1 MPSTHGGAR
10 AGSGRKPT
18 RERFASQVAKVEKQI
33 ADKLP
38 DLVTVLIGAAA
49 DGDAKAA
56 QYLIDRILGK
66 PIAVQEVSGPDGGP
80 IPVQAYVAKELDRL
94 YPDRSDLP
102 AILTATTTEP

>member
-1 MPSTHGGAR
+1 MAGTHGGAR

-18 RERFASQVAKVEKQI
+18 RERFAAQVAKAEKQI

-38 DLVTVLIGAAA
+38 AIIEDQLRAAL
-49 DGDAKAA
+49 DGDVKAG

-80 IPVQAYVAKELDRL
+80 IPVQNHIARELDRL
-94 YPDRSDLP
+94 YSDPDLP